1 MVALEACEYLLRQNC
16 DVNSTLNDFS
26 TPLMLAV
33 EEVLTGFSWDFHGLY
48 HGIYAD
54 DLDLMFVSCILY
66 PVSYSWYINLILFLL
81 TYEHLWTSVNI
92 CEHLW
97 TPMNTYEAYCIS
109 YCGDG
114 RGEKHAFD
122 AGPLGCRQIAA
133 GQRRS
138 ALVQGAKRD
147 GFEQKST

>member
-1 MVALEACEYLLRQNC
+1 MN
-16 DVNSTLNDFS
+16 
-26 TPLMLAV
+26 
-33 EEVLTGFSWDFHGLY
+33 
-48 HGIYAD
+48 IY
-54 DLDLMFVSCILY
+54 
-66 PVSYSWYINLILFLL
+66 
-81 TYEHLWTSVNI
+81 
-92 CEHLW
+92 EHLW

-109 YCGDG
+109 YCGHG

-147 GFEQKST
+147 GFEQKNT